1 MSSDASRTAEAS
13 KPSRHP
19 EGFAAPAQAL
29 TPPVLLVGL
38 HVLLALLVFE
48 PTLFPGADA
57 GHYMVLGEALRGGAG
72 FRDIQLPGS
81 PLHAKFPP
89 GYPAILAV
97 AGWFGGLQLFKV
109 LSLAFTSAC
118 VWLTYRIAEPLTGR
132 WGAIVAAALLAV
144 SPVLLDF
151 SHRVLSE
158 AVFTFLLLGTVATT
172 LKDRQVGAVALAA
185 AAAAFFTRTAGIAVL
200 VALLVWVLLSKDGR
214 RSVVAVV
221 VLVACVAGW
230 AAYQRVAQPLQPGYL
245 QQLVQENP
253 YLPEAGTIGLVDLPV
268 RAARNLWRYA
278 SAELPG
284 SFGFATSRRGPVGLT
299 AFFGLLLSSA
309 AFVGY
314 LRSATDRL
322 RPVHLVLAVYVGL
335 ILLWP
340 SVWTDRR
347 FLLPVLPL
355 LIVFGVVGGRSI
367 VSGLPRVAAIAVG
380 FVLIGAP
387 AAAALH
393 REALLVPQ
401 RVACQS
407 AYRAGSP
414 CDLPQYREFYAMG
427 RWAAD
432 NTPSGSVIANRSPA
446 TFFLFSRRQGDVY
459 PYSTDPDIVIAGL
472 DEMGADYV
480 LVDRLSA
487 TTSLYLIP
495 AITAN
500 LDRFEV
506 VHTEGGENG
515 TILLRMLRIPRT
527 ASRWNAP

>member
-1 MSSDASRTAEAS
+1 MSSEAS
-13 KPSRHP
+13 TAGESKGTRLPVGS
-19 EGFAAPAQAL
+19 AAPARVL
-29 TPPVLLVGL
+29 TAPVLLVGL

-57 GHYMVLGEALRGGAG
+57 GHYMVLGEALRSGAG

-97 AGWFGGLQLFKV
+97 AGWFGGLQLFKA

-132 WGAIVAAALLAV
+132 WGAIVAAGLLAA

-158 AVFTFLLLGTVATT
+158 AAFTFFLLGTVAAT
-172 LKDRQVGAVALAA
+172 LSDRRVGAAALAA

-200 VALLVWVLLSKDGR
+200 VALLIWVLLSRDR
-214 RSVVAVV
+214 RRGIVAVV

-230 AAYQRVAQPLQPGYL
+230 TVYQRIAQPMQPGYL

-268 RAARNLWRYA
+268 RAARNLWRYV
-278 SAELPG
+278 SSELPG

-299 AFFGLLLSSA
+299 AFVGLLLSSV

-314 LRSATDRL
+314 LRSATERL

-367 VSGLPRVAAIAVG
+367 ASGLPRTAALAVG

-393 REALLVPQ
+393 REAVLVPY
-401 RVACQS
+401 RVDCQS

-427 RWAAD
+427 RWAAE
-432 NTPSGSVIANRSPA
+432 NTPPGSVIANRSPA

-459 PYSTDPDIVIAGL
+459 PYSTDPAMVIAGL
-472 DEMGADYV
+472 DEMGASYV
-480 LVDRLSA
+480 VVDRLSA

-495 AITAN
+495 AVTAN

-515 TILLRMLRIPRT
+515 TILLRMIPIPRT
-527 ASRWNAP
+527 AAHWTAP

>member
-1 MSSDASRTAEAS
+1 MKLGRAAADEESKREGDPDPKRLHVDVPTA
-13 KPSRHP
+13 
-19 EGFAAPAQAL
+19 
-29 TPPVLLVGL
+29 PVLLVVA

-57 GHYMVLGEALRGGAG
+57 GHYMVLGEAIRSGAG

-97 AGWFGGLQLFKV
+97 AGWFGGLQLFKL

-118 VWLTYRIAEPLTGR
+118 VWLTYRIAEAFTDR
-132 WGAIVAAALLAV
+132 KGAIVAATLLAV
-144 SPVLLDF
+144 SPVFLDF

-158 AVFTFLLLGTVATT
+158 AAFTLLVLATVVAT
-172 LKDRQVGAVALAA
+172 LGDRKLGAVALAA
-185 AAAAFFTRTAGIAVL
+185 AAAAFFTRTAGLAVL
-200 VALLVWVLLSKDGR
+200 VGLVVWTLLSRDR
-214 RSVVAVV
+214 RGTAVALVVAVGCV
-221 VLVACVAGW
+221 VGW
-230 AAYQRVAQPLQPGYL
+230 AVYQRLAQPMQPGYL

-253 YLPEAGTIGLVDLPV
+253 YLPEAGTVGMADFPV
-268 RAARNLWRYA
+268 RAARNMWRYA
-278 SAELPG
+278 SSELPG
-284 SFGFATSRRGPVGLT
+284 SFGFATTRSGTILST
-299 AFFGLLLSSA
+299 ALAGVVLSTACLIGWLKSA
-309 AFVGY
+309 GE
-314 LRSATDRL
+314 RI
-322 RPVHLVLAVYVGL
+322 RPTHLILAVYVAL

-340 SVWTDRR
+340 PVWTDRR

-355 LIVFGVVGGRSI
+355 LLVFGVVGGQA
-367 VSGLPRVAAIAVG
+367 VAAKLPR
-380 FVLIGAP
+380 P
-387 AAAALH
+387 AGLGVI
-393 REALLVPQ
+393 ALLVGAVAGGSLHMEASLIPS

-427 RWAAD
+427 RWAAE
-432 NTPSGSVIANRSPA
+432 NTPPGSVIVNRSPA
-446 TFFLFSRRQGDVY
+446 TFFLFSRRQGDLY
-459 PYSTDPDIVIAGL
+459 PYSTDPEIVLRGL

-487 TTSLYLIP
+487 TTNLYLVP

-506 VHTEGGENG
+506 VHTEGGASG
-515 TILLRMLRIPRT
+515 TVLLRVLPTPRT
-527 ASRWNAP
+527 ASRSLP